1 MTFSKENIRHIFWD
15 WNGTLMDD
23 AWLCV
28 ATLNT
33 LLRNRGMA
41 ETNVATYRQV
51 FSFPVRAYYE
61 RLGFDFTKEDM
72 QLLSIEYIDGYN
84 ARRYECALHSGT
96 RELLAELQQLGKGQS
111 ILSAYRQDM
120 LEDTIK
126 GYSLSSFFTHLAGT
140 DNLQAQGKRDQ
151 GKRLLEKLHLPPTAV
166 IMIGDTL
173 HDLEVAEAIGC
184 PCILVGHGHCDANRL
199 RGHGVPVAES
209 IADLRLM
216 LCD

>member
-1 MTFSKENIRHIFWD
+1 
-15 WNGTLMDD
+15 MDD

-33 LLRNRGMA
+33 LLDRRGMA
-41 ETNVATYRQV
+41 QTDLNAYRQI
-51 FSFPVRAYYE
+51 FSFPVQAYYE

-72 QLLSIEYIDGYN
+72 QSLSVEYIDGYN
-84 ARRYECALHSGT
+84 SRRYECALHSGT
-96 RELLAELQQLGKGQS
+96 RELLADLQQRGKGQS

-120 LEDTIK
+120 LEETIK
-126 GYSLSSFFTHLAGT
+126 GYTLSSFFTHLSGT

-151 GKRLLEKLHLPPTAV
+151 GKRLLEKLQLPADAV

-184 PCILVGHGHCDANRL
+184 HCILVGHGHCDANRL

-209 IADLRLM
+209 VADLRRM